1 MLVITLI
8 RYDVTIANGLTTVNI
23 KMEDETMSKEN
34 YLRVN
39 ECAEKYPMSNAWWRR
54 AILERRI
61 SVVRIG
67 RAVLVPQS
75 EIDRILNEGFEPRL
89 DTGRGR

>member
-1 MLVITLI
+1 LLY
-8 RYDVTIANGLTTVNI
+8 YDITIADGITTVNI
-23 KMEDETMSKEN
+23 KMEDGTMSKTEA

-75 EIDRILNEGFEPRL
+75 EIDRILNEGFEPRI
-89 DTGRGR
+89 DTGRDTK